1 MLLTQS
7 MPFTL
12 CPFPKFCVS
21 FPEQTCVDCLAPH
34 GILIALMV
42 LQESQSYGSTGTDNC
57 KIFKRPDWSIITGS
71 RNQEEKVSEMNL
83 KEQTGDK
90 DVGKWRILGHMRRA
104 YA

>member
-42 LQESQSYGSTGTDNC
+42 LRSHSPMGRQ
-57 KIFKRPDWSIITGS
+57 
-71 RNQEEKVSEMNL
+71 
-83 KEQTGDK
+83 EQTTAKYLRGLTG
-90 DVGKWRILGHMRRA
+90 VL
-104 YA
+104 